1 MSYIGIEPSYGAFE
15 KQLLTGDGT
24 TSTFTLDYPVGQP
37 GQLLVSL
44 DGIVQEPEYAFS
56 ISLSSGSPKIN
67 FADAPA
73 NGARIFIV
81 YLGRQLLVATTA
93 NSSPVFD
100 QFSGNGS
107 TRTFALSETPVTNT
121 AENFIVFVDNVYQ
134 RLGSGLAYTIS
145 GSNIVFSSAPP
156 SGTNNIQVT
165 QLARSNTLI
174 TVADGSISLTKLSFD
189 PADDDFY
196 SEVDTRLQQPFPTKF
211 KQTQQ
216 VRQKDTS
223 SPSQVF
229 AGTSRTPASKKIKLT
244 QEDVRLANKWNV
256 PLEQYAKEKAKVS
269 DSEEYTTISTMSRSS

>member
-1 MSYIGIEPSYGAFE
+1 MSESYIGLDPSYGAFE
-15 KQLLTGDGT
+15 KQLITGDGT
-24 TSTFTLDYPVGQP
+24 NSTFDLDYPVAQA

-44 DGIVQEPEYAFS
+44 DGIVQEPEYAFT
-56 ISLSSGSPKIN
+56 ISLSSGNPKIN
-67 FADAPA
+67 FADVPS

-107 TRTFALSETPVTNT
+107 TTTFALSETPVTNT

-165 QLARSNTLI
+165 QLARANTLN

-189 PADDDFY
+189 PADDA
-196 SEVDTRLQQPFPTKF
+196 T
-211 KQTQQ
+211 
-216 VRQKDTS
+216 
-223 SPSQVF
+223 
-229 AGTSRTPASKKIKLT
+229 A
-244 QEDVRLANKWNV
+244 LAIA
-256 PLEQYAKEKAKVS
+256 LG
-269 DSEEYTTISTMSRSS
+269 

>member
-1 MSYIGIEPSYGAFE
+1 MSESYIGIDPSYGAFE

-24 TSTFTLDYPVGQP
+24 NSTFTLDYPVGQA

-44 DGIVQEPEYAFS
+44 DGIVQEPEYAFT

-67 FADAPA
+67 FADVPA

-100 QFSGNGS
+100 QFSGDGNE
-107 TRTFALSETPVTNT
+107 TTFALSETPVTNT

-134 RLGSGLAYTIS
+134 RLGSSLAYTVS
-145 GSNIVFSSAPP
+145 GSNIVFSSPPP

-165 QLARSNTLI
+165 QLARANTLN

-189 PADDDFY
+189 PADDA
-196 SEVDTRLQQPFPTKF
+196 T
-211 KQTQQ
+211 
-216 VRQKDTS
+216 
-223 SPSQVF
+223 
-229 AGTSRTPASKKIKLT
+229 A
-244 QEDVRLANKWNV
+244 LAIA
-256 PLEQYAKEKAKVS
+256 LG
-269 DSEEYTTISTMSRSS
+269 